1 MSPMSRAVGVFDD
14 SAMPTAVETTP
25 SMPFTPRLLNTRT
38 PSRAGANHSKSRT
51 GIEDDTTTL
60 DPSATAPLTVTAHN
74 GSVS

>member
-1 MSPMSRAVGVFDD
+1 MSKAVGVLDD
-14 SAMPTAVETTP
+14 SATPTAVDTTP
-25 SMPFTPRLLNTRT
+25 SMPFTPLLLNTRT

-60 DPSATAPLTVTAHN
+60 DPSTTDSLTVTAHN